1 MTYTDPHPIQLEQ
14 QESDS
19 TTEDVAPSNSVDE
32 APPVNADSSVRKS
45 KRTNAGKHSNPFNL
59 PKSVAVN
66 KADVRGNLD
75 QVKFEQLGEAIAAL
89 GTNLGQSLGQTLQEE
104 WLKHNMSN
112 N

>member
-1 MTYTDPHPIQLEQ
+1 MKH
-14 QESDS
+14 
-19 TTEDVAPSNSVDE
+19 
-32 APPVNADSSVRKS
+32 PVNADSSVRKS

-66 KADVRGNLD
+66 KADVHGNLD
-75 QVKFEQLGEAIAAL
+75 QVKFEQIREAIAAL
-89 GTNLGQSLGQTLQEE
+89 GTSLGQRLGHTLQEG

>member
-1 MTYTDPHPIQLEQ
+1 MTYTDPHPILLEQ

-19 TTEDVAPSNSVDE
+19 TAEDATPSSSVDE
-32 APPVNADSSVRKS
+32 TPAVNADSSVRKS

-59 PKSVAVN
+59 PKYVAVY

-89 GTNLGQSLGQTLQEE
+89 GTSLGQSL
-104 WLKHNMSN
+104 
-112 N
+112 